1 MSVSPFKKTL
11 TADLP
16 AATLAAESYAL
27 CEPAPSA
34 GVVQEVRLV
43 PMAALTGA
51 DTNSRTF
58 NAYNRTR
65 GKTIGTKAFTNGVNA
80 ADNVAFTL
88 TLSATPDDLV
98 VAAGDV
104 IELES
109 LHIGTGVAA
118 PQCKAI
124 VRVSGSY

>member
-11 TADLP
+11 TAEIAA
-16 AATLAAESYAL
+16 AATAAEAYAL

-34 GVVQEVRLV
+34 GVVQEVRIV
-43 PMAALTGA
+43 PMAAIAGA

-65 GKTIGTKAFTNGVNA
+65 AKTIGTKAFTNTVNA
-80 ADNVAFTL
+80 VDNVAFTL

-109 LHIGTGVAA
+109 LHIGTGLAA

-124 VRVSGSY
+124 VRISGSY

>member
-1 MSVSPFKKTL
+1 
-11 TADLP
+11 
-16 AATLAAESYAL
+16 
-27 CEPAPSA
+27 
-34 GVVQEVRLV
+34 
-43 PMAALTGA
+43 
-51 DTNSRTF
+51 
-58 NAYNRTR
+58 
-65 GKTIGTKAFTNGVNA
+65 VNA

-118 PQCKAI
+118 PQCKAV